1 VKPDLRKRVFQ
12 IFYRVGR
19 KSDFA
24 QEMKCEDKSMIDELV
39 ALIVDE
45 SKWLPVSMGLALLAV
60 VILLYRNRHSA
71 LPARR
76 RVLAAMNLFFGVT
89 IGTMAFGHL
98 LAVTTKL
105 ALGALEDSLPKFYAI
120 GIVLAVPSF
129 WIIYHTRRLL
139 TPDDE
144 HGRATLVLNAWLAI
158 TLLALG
164 LHNLPLAAPAFFNIG
179 YHLHSR
185 QVVGWAIV
193 GMAVAV
199 NVSLF
204 IGSLIFL
211 ASGQSFEQFRGIE

>member
-1 VKPDLRKRVFQ
+1 
-12 IFYRVGR
+12 
-19 KSDFA
+19 
-24 QEMKCEDKSMIDELV
+24 MIDQLV

-45 SKWLPVSMGLALLAV
+45 SKWLPASMGLALLV
-60 VILLYRNRHSA
+60 VSILLYRYRHSD

-76 RVLAAMNLFFGVT
+76 RVLAAMNLFFGAT

-105 ALGALEDSLPKFYAI
+105 ALGALQGSIPAFYGI
-120 GIVLAVPSF
+120 GIVLAVPS
-129 WIIYHTRRLL
+129 WWLIHHSRGLL
-139 TPDDE
+139 APGDE
-144 HGRATLVLNAWLAI
+144 HGRTTLVLNSWLAI

-185 QVVGWAIV
+185 RVVGWAIV
-193 GMAVAV
+193 GIAVAV
-199 NVSLF
+199 NVGLF
-204 IGSLIFL
+204 IGSLVFM